1 MIQDLDGDTPEP
13 TRRWHVV
20 ALSAAT
26 AALSLVLLIALVMP
40 APIIDSSQLVASPA
54 ASASPGPRMIISSRP
69 PISHM
74 RIDLSRAIVCSDGTR
89 LNPPYWPAV
98 DDSTGRVSVAQFHDR
113 SGERIG
119 ISVPV
124 IFRFDART
132 GYMTVTCATDD
143 IPALW
148 ESDAR

>member
-1 MIQDLDGDTPEP
+1 MIEDLDGDTPEP
-13 TRRWHVV
+13 TRRRHTVV
-20 ALSAAT
+20 LSAAT
-26 AALSLVLLIALVMP
+26 AALSLVLLMTLVVPAAL
-40 APIIDSSQLVASPA
+40 IDSSQLAASPA

-89 LNPPYWPAV
+89 LDPPYWPSV
-98 DDSTGRVSVAQFHDR
+98 DDSTGRVSVAQYHDR
-113 SGERIG
+113 SGELIG
-119 ISVPV
+119 FPVPV

-132 GYMTVTCATDD
+132 GYMIVTCATDD